1 MNEWKNFNRNWVLMP
16 TTGNNILGDASGEMG
31 LLEISSDI
39 RDLSMNSWYSSIFE
53 TYSLENPW
61 IARSGDYSY
70 GMTASLFATGE

>member
-1 MNEWKNFNRNWVLMP
+1 MSDRKYYSSVIS
-16 TTGNNILGDASGEMG
+16 NNILGDASGEMG